1 MGKRVVLDC
10 SAAGDDGVSRCR
22 QSETAAT
29 DLHAAV
35 KRYRRT
41 GALTGAMTPCN
52 GAVFGDFSTA
62 PADYLSAQV
71 LLRNADSAFAGLSA
85 RVRDRF
91 QNDPVK
97 LLTFLADSANLDE
110 AVSLGLAVPRPSEEA
125 GTKPATEDAV
135 KPAA

>member
-35 KRYRRT
+35 ARYRMTGVVT
-41 GALTGAMTPCN
+41 GALTPCN
-52 GAVFGDFSTA
+52 GAVFGDFSTS
-62 PADYLSAQV
+62 PTDYLDAQV
-71 LLRNADSAFAGLSA
+71 KIRNADKAFDSLPAL
-85 RVRDRF
+85 VRDRF
-91 QNDPVK
+91 ENDPVK
-97 LLTFLADSANLDE
+97 LLTFLADSANYDE

-125 GTKPATEDAV
+125 GTKPATKDAA